1 MRSARRSR
9 SKPKLRWN
17 TDRELGQDVR
27 SGSDAHAD
35 HRADAERKTGFVTDV
50 QQRRQMTE
58 RLRLQKKKHNS
69 LEKLQDGWD
78 HLRNGLHGGIL
89 ITAAAQD
96 RYKLNNHH
104 V

>member
-35 HRADAERKTGFVTDV
+35 HRADAEGRTGFVTDV
-50 QQRRQMTE
+50 QRRRQMTE
-58 RLRLQKKKHNS
+58 RLRLQKKKKTQ
-69 LEKLQDGWD
+69 L
-78 HLRNGLHGGIL
+78 
-89 ITAAAQD
+89 T
-96 RYKLNNHH
+96 
-104 V
+104 